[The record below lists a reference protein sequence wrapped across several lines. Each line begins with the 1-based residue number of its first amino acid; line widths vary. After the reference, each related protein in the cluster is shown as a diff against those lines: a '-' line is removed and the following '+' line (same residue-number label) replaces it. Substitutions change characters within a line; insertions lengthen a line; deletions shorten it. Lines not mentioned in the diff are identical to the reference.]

1 MMENIQKTDLLYTG
15 KAKMVFNTSDPTL
28 CIFEYKDDATA
39 FNGVKKGSFDG
50 KGIINNQIANIIFCI
65 LQKKGIN
72 THLVEELSKRETL
85 VKKVDIIPLEV
96 IVRNITAG
104 SFCRNYGVDEGIVF
118 EEPTLEFS
126 YKNDNLGDPLINSS
140 HALALK
146 LVTKEQLKEISSLA
160 FKVNSEL
167 IDIFEQIGIKLVDF
181 KIELGLD
188 SENNILL
195 SDEISP
201 DTCRLWDINTNK
213 KLDKDQFRLD
223 LGEFADVYNEVY
235 ARLTEKFL

>member
-1 MMENIQKTDLLYTG
+1 MENIQKTDLLYTG